1 MLQPIFQQQLPK
13 VIEQLKKHKVKR
25 AFVFGSVCTDK
36 FNEESD
42 LDFLIY
48 FNEIPLLEY
57 ADNYF
62 GLKEKLEDL
71 FGRKVDLV
79 EGEVMK
85 NPYFIKSVNNSKQ
98 LIYG

>member
-1 MLQPIFQQQLPK
+1 MLQPIFQQKLPL
-13 VIEQLKKHKVKR
+13 VIEQLKKHKVKQ
-25 AFVFGSVCTDK
+25 AYVFGSVCTER
-36 FNEESD
+36 FNENSD
-42 LDFLIY
+42 LDFLVY

-62 GLKEKLEDL
+62 ELKEKLENLLD
-71 FGRKVDLV
+71 RKVDLV
-79 EGEVMK
+79 EGEILK